1 MGAIT
6 GGLSGTANASGIDGV
21 TGAASSVWQGLTSG
35 FETANIAFEQSI
47 QQFGSWIANFSD
59 GTGALADIGGA
70 IGEYSGAISQALP
83 YAGSVIKL
91 LQGDFVSAGFTA
103 AGTAIGTA
111 LGGPIGGF
119 VGSFIGGAVG
129 GLFGGAKTYRSQVES
144 QVVGGQFSAEK
155 ATGAGSRLLKGAD
168 QPLTQLSQAFATT
181 LTGLFKAANLDVDME
196 LSTQIGKKK
205 RSWASFTATIGD
217 EVFKTVVGANKGGL
231 EKTLETL
238 VGQTFSDVMIKAIKA
253 SDLQAG
259 IKELFDGLTDKD
271 QIAQMSQA
279 AQSLMKEFG
288 SMAGAVA
295 KVAVESTDSAESLL
309 QFIDAIDN
317 VKSNVNDALFSL
329 MTPAE
334 QVALMF
340 SELGNVFGSLNLAV
354 PTSVAE
360 LQTLAKTIDYTT
372 KAGLTLASAMPKLIA
387 VYTAA
392 EKAAEQVMIDAK
404 ANTANAK
411 QILVDAF
418 NSERDRLQNIIDNVK
433 ESETALRDAFNAKAL
448 GIQDTVDKFKNFGN
462 SIRAFRQ
469 SLGERISSAGNP
481 LLAARTRFETVSALA
496 LSGNEDA
503 LGSIQDASTGY
514 LDAFEQYSG
523 SFVEYQRAFANVS
536 ETLLATEN
544 SSFATASVAQLQLDS
559 LKTQVGRLIS
569 LDETSKTI
577 EVLMSDF
584 SVAQSLAT
592 SAQVQLTSLN
602 SQQVSLLGSIDG
614 GIANLS
620 AAIAGYQS
628 AISSELAAVGA
639 LNTAKANA
647 AAAAAAKPAEV
658 VKKSVADLKSG
669 ALTSILNKELGSTA
683 ATQDVFR
690 EIKASGTR
698 LTASTL
704 QEYIRTNFA
713 DKYFANGGVFTN
725 GVVDSP
731 TAFNMGVMGEA
742 GSEAIMPLTNVGG
755 RLGVTTNNSE
765 MVKQLAIISEKMS
778 RLESAQIATAQNTG
792 KVARIVERADNGD
805 SLNVTVVT

>member
-1 MGAIT
+1 
-6 GGLSGTANASGIDGV
+6 
-21 TGAASSVWQGLTSG
+21 
-35 FETANIAFEQSI
+35 
-47 QQFGSWIANFSD
+47 
-59 GTGALADIGGA
+59 
-70 IGEYSGAISQALP
+70 
-83 YAGSVIKL
+83 
-91 LQGDFVSAGFTA
+91 
-103 AGTAIGTA
+103 
-111 LGGPIGGF
+111 
-119 VGSFIGGAVG
+119 
-129 GLFGGAKTYRSQVES
+129 
-144 QVVGGQFSAEK
+144 
-155 ATGAGSRLLKGAD
+155 
-168 QPLTQLSQAFATT
+168 
-181 LTGLFKAANLDVDME
+181 
-196 LSTQIGKKK
+196 
-205 RSWASFTATIGD
+205 
-217 EVFKTVVGANKGGL
+217 
-231 EKTLETL
+231 
-238 VGQTFSDVMIKAIKA
+238 
-253 SDLQAG
+253 
-259 IKELFDGLTDKD
+259 
-271 QIAQMSQA
+271 
-279 AQSLMKEFG
+279 
-288 SMAGAVA
+288 
-295 KVAVESTDSAESLL
+295 L

-433 ESETALRDAFNAKAL
+433 ESETALRDAFDSKAL

-481 LLAARTRFETVSALA
+481 LLAAITRFETISALA

-647 AAAAAAKPAEV
+647 TAAAAAAAAKPAEV

-742 GSEAIMPLTNVGG
+742 GSEAIMPLTNVSG